1 MRRVLIR
8 GGAALLLL
16 VIFPLAGGL
25 YIVYGDRLLGNEE
38 PRYYYGSSGQA
49 PAADAHP
56 EAIVQV
62 YAARAARWRGIFG
75 VHTWVAYKPAGASY
89 YQRTEVIGWGARGGQ
104 RVVYRREGIP
114 DGYWY
119 GFEPELLGEIRGAE
133 AEQAIARIERFVD
146 EYPYANRYQVWPG
159 PNSNTYTA
167 HLLRAVDELDV
178 DLPATAIGKDY
189 IDRAGFSGTPS
200 GTGFQ
205 FLVHGVF
212 GVTLAL
218 DEGIELNL
226 LGATYGVDLYPPALK
241 LPCIG
246 RLGF

>member
-1 MRRVLIR
+1 MK
-8 GGAALLLL
+8 
-16 VIFPLAGGL
+16 
-25 YIVYGDRLLGNEE
+25 
-38 PRYYYGSSGQA
+38 
-49 PAADAHP
+49 
-56 EAIVQV
+56 
-62 YAARAARWRGIFG
+62 RA
-75 VHTWVAYKPAGASY
+75 T
-89 YQRTEVIGWGARGGQ
+89 
-104 RVVYRREGIP
+104 
-114 DGYWY
+114 
-119 GFEPELLGEIRGAE
+119 GFEPGLSREDSRWVFRRHVTLEGGKSRELELDLG
-133 AEQAIARIERFVD
+133 
-146 EYPYANRYQVWPG
+146 
-159 PNSNTYTA
+159 
-167 HLLRAVDELDV
+167 AVDELDV

-189 IDRAGFSGTPS
+189 IDRAGFAGTPS